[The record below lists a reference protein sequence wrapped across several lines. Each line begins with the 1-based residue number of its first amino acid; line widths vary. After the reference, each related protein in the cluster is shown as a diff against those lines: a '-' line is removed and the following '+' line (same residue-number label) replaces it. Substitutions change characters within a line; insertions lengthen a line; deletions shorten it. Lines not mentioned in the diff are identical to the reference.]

1 MKGKVLLFGFVFLL
15 ASCGNQESQEA
26 NVGQEIRESK
36 ENTNQ
41 SYDSNVDDTSDTG
54 FARQVPLDQLK
65 YEDPTDYG
73 IAKEQDGDAERYLEN
88 KDIADKI
95 YEDISNESDEI
106 TIDGISAS
114 PQTSLTEFMELFGL
128 KKSSPIKSFFNS
140 KNYVKTPN
148 SSEMIVDGAD
158 GAGIISITFE
168 DKPDLTLPYG
178 INMDDD
184 INSAREKLK
193 DGRDLTEPN
202 EDVEHLDFAAADKT
216 FRIIFADDGKIN
228 KLEIRDQIDSLTR
241 GNILTGLYIDR
252 DREKD
257 EGSFFIEGKELTY
270 PMTLKDLKDTLGGQY
285 EEVNQSNKAEFSN
298 AGNIG
303 DFHSV
308 DYILLKTANHN
319 YLVAYKYL
327 STEDEYS
334 EEKEDALWVK
344 NIGFVDISPFSLKN
358 EEIEINNDNID
369 NVEDYLIEN
378 DVFYN
383 IELGVIQVYIYDN
396 VKLLINEDLV
406 KIEESN
412 MENRIYDEAKMM
424 KFVDQ
429 NAFMYKGFN

>member
-1 MKGKVLLFGFVFLL
+1 MKGKVLFVGLL
-15 ASCGNQESQEA
+15 ILLVSCTKEVDKKESNQDITEESQDFDQNKDLE
-26 NVGQEIRESK
+26 
-36 ENTNQ
+36 
-41 SYDSNVDDTSDTG
+41 SDTG
-54 FARQVPLDQLK
+54 FAKQIPLEEMK
-65 YEDPTDYG
+65 YVDPTDYG
-73 IAKEQDGDAERYLEN
+73 IAKEQNGDGDRYIYN
-88 KDIADKI
+88 KDLAEEIFQIIA
-95 YEDISNESDEI
+95 NENDEI
-106 TIDGISAS
+106 TIDGITAS
-114 PQTSLTEFMELFGL
+114 PTLNPSEFMKTFGL

-140 KNYVKTPN
+140 ENYVKTPN
-148 SSEMIVDGAD
+148 NNEMIFFGVDGANF
-158 GAGIISITFE
+158 ISITFE

-184 INSAREKLK
+184 IKSAREKLT
-193 DGRDLTEPN
+193 DGKDLTKPDEN
-202 EDVEHLDFAAADKT
+202 VEHLEFAAADKT

-257 EGSFFIEGKELTY
+257 EGSFFIEDKELTY
-270 PMTLKDLKDTLGGQY
+270 PMTLKDLKYTLGGQY
-285 EEVNQSNKAEFSN
+285 EELNQSNKAEFTN
-298 AGNIG
+298 AGTIN
-303 DFHSV
+303 DFNSV
-308 DYILLKTANHN
+308 EYILLKTADHN

-344 NIGFVDISPFSLKN
+344 NIGFVDNSPFTLKN